1 MHVYVYTHVH
11 VYMVNIEAREM
22 RGLYQFLKLTLWLL
36 DFTLLLAISF
46 LFSETSDWLA
56 PSKCVDSYKEYF
68 DRPMEVEL
76 INREVYIPYFI

>member
-46 LFSETSDWLA
+46 LFSETSD
-56 PSKCVDSYKEYF
+56 
-68 DRPMEVEL
+68 
-76 INREVYIPYFI
+76 